1 MLDEKGEAAAR
12 MPWGAPAKEHL
23 ENESLLR
30 DEADTVVGPVASGTA
45 AQLRDAGLAVPV
57 GGEFRRR
64 LGDAVDNVVRVLQ
77 RHTRRRVTAIT
88 CDFLFGADEE
98 CYLLCCRGVSLLAV
112 KARHLIPPAPTS
124 PATGRLL
131 PVEFTEESE
140 EEEEPEPEPE
150 PASRSLFPGRAS
162 GRAPGRRP
170 ARRPF
175 LKAWASS

>member
-1 MLDEKGEAAAR
+1 
-12 MPWGAPAKEHL
+12 MPWGAPAKEYL
-23 ENESLLR
+23 ENESLLQE
-30 DEADTVVGPVASGTA
+30 EAPPVIGSVASGTA

-64 LGDAVDNVVRVLQ
+64 LGDAIDSVVRVLQ
-77 RHTRRRVTAIT
+77 RHTRRRVTSIT

-150 PASRSLFPGRAS
+150 PEKYEVWHPPPGQDSIHNLSLIHI
-162 GRAPGRRP
+162 
-170 ARRPF
+170 
-175 LKAWASS
+175 